1 MSLAGLLSR
10 AALPARVVSLQSWSR
25 NLSITV
31 VLIGSI
37 VILGW
42 IFDSTVLK
50 TIFPGFVSMKAN
62 TAICFV
68 FSGISLRLWHQ
79 RPISRWIQRTARGLA
94 LLVSAIGLLTLVEYG
109 LNINL
114 GIDELIFHPPIGVG
128 DVAPGR
134 MAIYTAYS
142 FLLLGMALWQMHW
155 NQVNSRLTQLL
166 VGTPCMIAFLA
177 LLGYLYD
184 SAELYRGGTPT
195 SIALHTTIAFL
206 LLCVGILL
214 ARPDQG
220 AVAIFVDET
229 AGGVLARR
237 LFPAAIVIPPFICWL
252 SLLGSRIHLYTP
264 ELRLALVSA
273 ADVIIFAALVWR
285 SAITLQAVTCKH
297 NRISQTF
304 QQTTNELEQRVAE
317 RTVLLQR
324 ANQRLHHE
332 ILVSQAAEHDRAQA
346 EVALRQVN
354 ETLEL
359 RVAER
364 TAELTQA
371 NNRLQQELL
380 GRQLAEVALRER
392 EEQYRLLAE
401 VSPQVVWMGDSTG
414 YIIYCNRYWF
424 NYTGLTMGQT
434 LGNGWIEALH
444 PEDQEQI
451 LPLWN
456 RSILNGNHYEMEM
469 RFRRASDG
477 EYRWFMVRSLP
488 SHNDSGQVVRWV
500 GIANDIHDRKQ
511 VEIERARLLEL
522 EQAARA
528 ELEAERSRLEQ
539 ILQQFPLGVLI
550 AEAPSGIIQ
559 FHNSEVTRLLRHPF
573 LPSSTYE
580 DCRQHSTFH
589 RDGRPYEPHEFPLFR
604 ALVFGELVR
613 AEEINYRRG
622 DDTDAVLSVD
632 SAPIFDLEGNIVA
645 AVSTFNDISERKRAE
660 EALFQEKE
668 LAQVTLRSI
677 GDAVITTDASGQV
690 QYLNPIAETLTG
702 WTQHEAEGLPLPEV
716 FQIINETTREWVANP
731 AERALQENGI
741 VGLANHTILI
751 SRNGQEFAIDD
762 SAAPIRGSDGQVI
775 GAVLVFHD
783 VTQTRSLAKQLSWQA
798 SYDGLTGL
806 VNRREFENRL
816 EQAVSTAQTDNQVHA
831 LCYLDL
837 DQFKV
842 VNDTCGHVAGDEL
855 LRQVATL
862 FQTHIR
868 KSDTL
873 ARLGGDEFG
882 VLLNQCPLEKA
893 RQVAN
898 ELREQVQTF
907 RFVWQDKQF
916 AIGVSIGLVVI
927 DAHSRTTMDVLIAA
941 DAACYVSKNK
951 GRNRV
956 HVYQADDLELAQQ
969 QGEMQWATRLTQA
982 LQDDRFRLY
991 YQQIIPLAGDAA
1003 IGEHY
1008 EVLLRLQ
1015 DESGELIAPMAFV
1028 PAAERYNLM
1037 QTIDRWVIRTLFAT
1051 QGQHYREVW
1060 QQCQLQA
1067 EECNSLYAINLSGTS
1082 INDDQFIDFLHEQFT
1097 LHQIPPHLIC
1107 FEITETVAISNL
1119 TKAAQLISELRS
1131 LGCRFALD
1139 DFGSGMSSFAYLKY
1153 LPVDF
1158 IKIDG
1163 GFIKHIVNDPIDTA
1177 IVEAINQIGQ
1187 VMGIQTIAEFVEND
1201 AILEKVKA
1209 LGVNYAQGYSIAEPC
1224 SLTALLEPI

>member
-1 MSLAGLLSR
+1 MSFAGLLNR
-10 AALPARVVSLQSWSR
+10 VALPAWVVFLQSWSR
-25 NLSITV
+25 NLSIMV
-31 VLIGSI
+31 MLVGSM

-42 IFDSTVLK
+42 MLDSATLK
-50 TIFPGFVSMKAN
+50 SVFPGFVAMKAN
-62 TAICFV
+62 TAACFI
-68 FSGISLRLWHQ
+68 FSGVSLRLWHQ
-79 RPISRWIQRTARGLA
+79 HPASRSIQRIAQGLA
-94 LLVSAIGLLTLVEYG
+94 LLVSTIGCLTLIEYG
-109 LNINL
+109 FHLNLNIDQIL
-114 GIDELIFHPPIGVG
+114 FRTPIGVG
-128 DVAPGR
+128 DAAPGR
-134 MAIYTAYS
+134 MAVYTAYN
-142 FLLLGMALWQMHW
+142 FLLLGLALWRLHLRRAA
-155 NQVNSRLTQLL
+155 SRLTQLL
-166 VGTPCMIAFLA
+166 IGIPTLISFLA
-177 LLGYLYD
+177 LLGYLYN
-184 SAELYRGGTPT
+184 SAALYNGGTST
-195 SIALHTTIAFL
+195 AIALHTAIAFL
-206 LLCVGILL
+206 LLCVGMLL
-214 ARPDQG
+214 ARPDHG

-237 LFPAAIVIPPFICWL
+237 LFPAAITIPPLICWL
-252 SLLGSRIHLYTP
+252 SLLGSRISLYTP

-285 SAITLQAVTCKH
+285 SAIILQKITH
-297 NRISQTF
+297 QHHRISQTF
-304 QQTTNELEQRVAE
+304 QQTTSELEQRVAE
-317 RTVLLQR
+317 RTASLQR
-324 ANQRLHHE
+324 VNRRLRQE
-332 ILVSQAAEHDRAQA
+332 VLVSQAAERERQQA
-346 EVALRQVN
+346 EVALRQIN

-359 RVAER
+359 RVADR

-371 NNRLQQELL
+371 NDRLQQELS
-380 GRQLAEVALRER
+380 GRQLAEIALRES
-392 EEQYRLLAE
+392 EAQYRILAE
-401 VSPQVVWMGDSTG
+401 VSPQVIWMGDSTG
-414 YIIYCNRYWF
+414 YITYCNRYWF
-424 NYTGLTMGQT
+424 QYTGLTMGQS
-434 LGNGWIEALH
+434 LGDSWVSALH
-444 PEDQEQI
+444 PDDREEALTRWRQAAASNSQ
-451 LPLWN
+451 
-456 RSILNGNHYEMEM
+456 YETEI
-469 RFRRASDG
+469 RLRRASDA
-477 EYRWFMVRSLP
+477 EYRWFIVRGLP
-488 SHNDSGQVVRWV
+488 SHNSSGQIVRWV
-500 GIANDIHDRKQ
+500 GTANDIHDRKQ
-511 VEIERARLLEL
+511 IEIERARLLET

-528 ELEAERSRLEQ
+528 ELETERSRLEQ
-539 ILQQFPLGVLI
+539 ILQQFPLGVVI
-550 AEAPSGIIQ
+550 AEAPSGKIQ
-559 FHNSEVTRLLRHPF
+559 FHNSETTRLLRYTF
-573 LPSSTYE
+573 LPSDTYE
-580 DCRQHSTFH
+580 AYRQHSAFH
-589 RDGRPYEPHEFPLFR
+589 ADGRPYQPEEFPLFR
-604 ALVFGELVR
+604 ALSFGELVR

-622 DDTDAVLSVD
+622 DGTFAVFSVD
-632 SAPIFDLEGNIVA
+632 SAPIFDLEGRIVA

-677 GDAVITTDASGQV
+677 GDAVITTDAQGQV

-702 WTQHEAEGLPLPEV
+702 WTQTEAQGLPLPEV
-716 FQIINETTREWVANP
+716 FQIINETTRERVANP
-731 AERALQENGI
+731 AAKALQENTI

-751 SRNGQEFAIDD
+751 ARNGDEFAIDD
-762 SAAPIRGSDGQVI
+762 SAAPIRSSDGQVI

-783 VTQTRSLAKQLSWQA
+783 VTQNRSLAKQLSWQA

-816 EQAVSTAQTDNQVHA
+816 EQAVNTAQANNQFHA

-855 LRQVATL
+855 LRQVAAL

-898 ELREQVQTF
+898 ELREQVQNF

-927 DAHSRTTMDVLIAA
+927 DAHSRTTMDVLSAA

-982 LQDDRFRLY
+982 LAEDRFRLY
-991 YQQIIPLAGDAA
+991 YQRITPLAANSA

-1015 DESGELIAPMAFV
+1015 DESGELVAPMAFV

-1037 QTIDRWVIRTLFAT
+1037 PTIDRWVIRTLFST
-1051 QGQHYREVW
+1051 QGRHYQEVW
-1060 QQCQLQA
+1060 NRCQIQT
-1067 EECNSLYAINLSGTS
+1067 EECSSLYAINLSGTS
-1082 INDDQFIDFLHEQFT
+1082 INDDQFIEFLHEQFA
-1097 LHQIPPHLIC
+1097 LYQIPPQLIC

-1119 TKAAQLISELRS
+1119 AKAAQLISELRN

-1139 DFGSGMSSFAYLKY
+1139 DFGSGMSSFAYLKH

-1163 GFIKHIVNDPIDTA
+1163 GFIRHIVNDPIDTA

-1201 AILEKVKA
+1201 AILAKVKA

-1224 SLTALLEPI
+1224 LLSVT